1 MIRLE
6 IVFDGEIV
14 KVEIQGRKY
23 FEISSF
29 ALMKIKISNGL
40 YILILLPWPIDE
52 DSLVDTLKVKSDSII
67 HWRIRASSHTVPCTL
82 IQRRHSSDSS

>member
-1 MIRLE
+1 MMRLE

-14 KVEIQGRKY
+14 KSGNTT
-23 FEISSF
+23 SF

>member
-1 MIRLE
+1 MMRLE

-14 KVEIQGRKY
+14 KSGNTT
-23 FEISSF
+23 SF

-40 YILILLPWPIDE
+40 YILILLPWPIGE

>member
-1 MIRLE
+1 MMRLE

-14 KVEIQGRKY
+14 KSGNTT
-23 FEISSF
+23 SF

-67 HWRIRASSHTVPCTL
+67 HWRIRAFSHTVPCTL